1 LKTYKTNIEG
11 CLLIEPTVFK
21 DARGNFMETFHKA
34 ELEKQ
39 VGGTLDFVQ
48 DNQSVSGKHVL
59 RGLHYQKEPF
69 SQAKLVRVVR
79 GRVLDVVV
87 DLRPD
92 LPTFGHHY
100 SVELSAENRKMLF
113 IPRGLAHGFLALE
126 DQTVFCYKCD
136 AYYHPASEG
145 GILYNDPDLGIDWVV
160 DASKLILSEK
170 DLSQPTFKELFS

>member
-1 LKTYKTNIEG
+1 MKTYKTNIAG
-11 CLLIEPTVFK
+11 CLLIEPTVFE
-21 DARGNFMETFHKA
+21 DPRGNFMQTFHKK

-59 RGLHYQKEPF
+59 RGLHYQNAPY

-87 DLRPD
+87 DLRRKS
-92 LPTFGHHY
+92 PTFGHHY
-100 SVELSAENRKMLF
+100 SVELSEENRHMLF
-113 IPRGLAHGFLALE
+113 IPKGMAHGFLALQ

-145 GILYNDPDLGIDWVV
+145 GILYNDPDLAIDWGIDPEKV
-160 DASKLILSEK
+160 ILSEK